1 MGENVLKGG
10 IEITFPLNI
19 TESTKPHSPGKFS
32 VIPDRDASE
41 KEIQDYFMSECSV
54 LKYYSPIKNK
64 LKLTVEDTRQSPV
77 LGTRKPD
84 FVFIQKNTD
93 VDFLNILAI
102 GEVKKQ
108 TGDNF
113 SNAQIGQAISYGE
126 KLLQLQPRR
135 SSVLVHDY

>member
-1 MGENVLKGG
+1 LA
-10 IEITFPLNI
+10 PLR
-19 TESTKPHSPGKFS
+19 FS
-32 VIPDRDASE
+32 
-41 KEIQDYFMSECSV
+41 Y
-54 LKYYSPIKNK
+54 N
-64 LKLTVEDTRQSPV
+64 KLTVEDIRQSLV

-84 FVFIQKNTD
+84 FVFIQKNTN
-93 VDFLNILAI
+93 VDYLNIMAI
-102 GEVKKQ
+102 GEVKKR